1 MGYLYNIR
9 PMKYFI
15 LALLLVSIVS
25 CKGDAKLMETCL
37 RDVKESMD
45 FGLEGTQKGL
55 TKNWLDMA
63 KNLMEAGAETMQT
76 YEDCKLVMIDDS
88 MEWFNENATKNESEC
103 MGSFIQ
109 VYFNLMKATD
119 DIKAHKGSAVILEDF
134 ATVASALKNS
144 VNRCM
149 PN

>member
-1 MGYLYNIR
+1 
-9 PMKYFI
+9 MKYFI

-76 YEDCKLVMIDDS
+76 YEDCKLVMID
-88 MEWFNENATKNESEC
+88 EC